1 MTSGNCSTKKLR
13 RCQSEPAN
21 AYSPLHCSRGGI
33 GRRVRLRS
41 AWGNSWRFKSSREH
55 HYPFWILDFGFFG
68 FPLSATD
75 APHRQQDPQF
85 IQRTFATIAR
95 RYDLANHALSLGI
108 DFFWRARAAKIV
120 KGWAPGRVLDLATGS
135 GDLAIALRA
144 VCPAAEITGADFC
157 QPMMLEAQKKGFQ
170 RLVNAD
176 GTRLPFRDGVFDA
189 LTVAF
194 GLRNMASWPHAVR
207 EMARVLRPGGH
218 VLILDFSLPSL
229 APLRAGYRFY
239 LHHILPSVAA
249 CVTGDRGSYEYLG
262 ESIERFPS
270 GSAMTQLLEEH
281 GFDLAKAE
289 PLTTGIVS
297 IYTATRR

>member
-1 MTSGNCSTKKLR
+1 MTAPTS
-13 RCQSEPAN
+13 
-21 AYSPLHCSRGGI
+21 
-33 GRRVRLRS
+33 
-41 AWGNSWRFKSSREH
+41 
-55 HYPFWILDFGFFG
+55 
-68 FPLSATD
+68 

-85 IQRTFATIAR
+85 IRRTFSTIAT

-108 DFFWRARAAKIV
+108 DYLWRARAARIV
-120 KGWAPGRVLDLATGS
+120 KSWMPERILDLATGS
-135 GDLAIALRA
+135 GDLALALRKA
-144 VCPAAEITGADFC
+144 CPQADVVGADFC
-157 QPMMLEAQKKGFQ
+157 QPMMLEAQRKNFR

-194 GLRNMASWPHAVR
+194 GLRNMASWPQAIS

-218 VLILDFSLPSL
+218 VLVLDFSLPSL

-239 LHHILPSVAA
+239 LHHILPVVAA
-249 CVTGDRGSYEYLG
+249 GVTGDRGSYEYLG

-270 GSAMTQLLEEH
+270 GSAMVQLIEAS
-281 GFDLAKAE
+281 GFTLAKAE
-289 PLTTGIVS
+289 PLSTGIVS